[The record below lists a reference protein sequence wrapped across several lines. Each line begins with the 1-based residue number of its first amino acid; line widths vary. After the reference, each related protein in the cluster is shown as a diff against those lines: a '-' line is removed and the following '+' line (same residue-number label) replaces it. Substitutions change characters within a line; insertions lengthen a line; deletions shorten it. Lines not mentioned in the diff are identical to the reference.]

1 MDVSNVSS
9 MAAYV
14 TAQQQQ
20 QLETN
25 VSIEV
30 VKASM
35 ELQEQVMQLTADMMQ
50 AMGNL
55 GGNIDVVA

>member
-20 QLETN
+20 RLETN

-30 VKASM
+30 LKSSM
-35 ELQEQVMQLTADMMQ
+35 EMQEQVMQLTAEMMQ
-50 AMGNL
+50 ALGNL
-55 GGNIDVVA
+55 GTNIDVVA

>member
-14 TAQQQQ
+14 SAQSQQR
-20 QLETN
+20 LETS
-25 VSIEV
+25 VGIEML
-30 VKASM
+30 KASM
-35 ELQEQVMQLTADMMQ
+35 EMQEELMQLTAEMMQ

-55 GGNIDVVA
+55 GTTIDVVA